1 MPPPPLFDLDFGLY
15 FTFHEVF
22 NIITTTNINRNILLT
37 NLNNVLNNLYNN
49 NQFIDLIDNND
60 NFKNI
65 MDDICDKTDILT
77 EKYMNKNMCS
87 VFMDELCNR
96 CIIYSKTVV
105 NAYNRI
111 RKPISVE
118 PSISDESSSDDEVD
132 GFPSRALVFFNC
144 LDTLRTSSL
153 SFILYLIP
161 SGLCTKL

>member
-1 MPPPPLFDLDFGLY
+1 MIAIDNINSLLDINEDTKFMFENNKLILDKESNSLDFGLY

-60 NFKNI
+60 DFKNI

-105 NAYNRI
+105 NAYTRLKNI
-111 RKPISVE
+111 PDDQ
-118 PSISDESSSDDEVD
+118 SDDSDDSDDED
-132 GFPSRALVFFNC
+132 GFVKE
-144 LDTLRTSSL
+144 D
-153 SFILYLIP
+153 
-161 SGLCTKL
+161 

>member
-1 MPPPPLFDLDFGLY
+1 MNKLALNNINSLLDINDNTEFMFENNKIILDKKSNNLDYGLY
-15 FTFHEVF
+15 FTFHEIF
-22 NIITTTNINRNILLT
+22 NIITTTSVNRNTLII
-37 NLNNVLNNLYNN
+37 NINNVLNNLYDN
-49 NQFIDLIDNND
+49 NQFINLIDNND
-60 NFKNI
+60 DFKNI

-132 GFPSRALVFFNC
+132 GF
-144 LDTLRTSSL
+144 
-153 SFILYLIP
+153 I
-161 SGLCTKL
+161 KEE